1 MSKRYT
7 QLTEAER
14 YHIYTMKKQGYTDT
28 AIANGMGRDRT
39 TIWRELHRNTG
50 QRGYRHQQ
58 AQQLTIARHQ
68 AKPKQVKLTPEVQA
82 VLRAGLAQR
91 WSPEQIAGR
100 RCRETGQRLSA
111 ETIYQYSARDKRS
124 GGTLYRQLRY
134 QGKSYRKKYGR
145 TDYRGRIPGR
155 VDIDQRPAIVAAR
168 TRLGDWEAD
177 LVMGKAHQG
186 AIVTLAERCCKLYLA
201 SPIVRKTAALTSQA
215 ITDLLSDFKAVV
227 HTITYDNGREFNGH
241 QAINQALGCDS
252 YFAKPYHSWER
263 GLNENFNGL
272 LRQYFPKGMAFDQLS
287 QDEVCAAVNEMNH
300 RPRKSL
306 GFKTPWEVFSELVQ
320 KNTKTKPLVA
330 LMT

>member
-14 YHIYTMKKQGYTDT
+14 YHIYTMKKQGYTNT
-28 AIANGMGRDRT
+28 AIAKGMGRDRT
-39 TIWRELHRNTG
+39 TIWRELQRNTG
-50 QRGYRHQQ
+50 QRGYRYQQ
-58 AQQLTIARHQ
+58 AQQRAQARHRT
-68 AKPKQVKLTPEVQA
+68 KPKRVKLTVEVQA
-82 VLRAGLAQR
+82 LIRAGLALR

-100 RCRETGQRLSA
+100 WRMETGQRLSA
-111 ETIYQYSARDKRS
+111 ETIYQYIAKDKRG
-124 GGTLYRQLRY
+124 GGTLYQQLRY
-134 QGKSYRKKYGR
+134 QGTPYRKKYGR

-155 VDIDQRPAIVAAR
+155 VDIDQRPAIVEAR

-177 LVMGKAHQG
+177 LVLGTAHRG
-186 AIVTLAERCCKLYLA
+186 AIVTLAERCCRLYLA
-201 SPIVRKTAALTSQA
+201 MPIARKTATLTSQA

-227 HTITYDNGREFNGH
+227 HTITYDNGREFNAH
-241 QAINQALGCDS
+241 QAVNDALACDS

-272 LRQYFPKGMAFDQLS
+272 LRQYFPKGMAFDQL
-287 QDEVCAAVNEMNH
+287 DKEEVCAAVNQMNH
-300 RPRKSL
+300 RPRKCL

-320 KNTKTKPLVA
+320 KNAITKPLVA

>member
-1 MSKRYT
+1 MSKKYT

-14 YHIYTMKKQGYTDT
+14 YHIYTMKKQGYANT

-39 TIWRELHRNTG
+39 TIWRELQRNTG
-50 QRGYRHQQ
+50 QRGCRHHQTQ
-58 AQQLTIARHQ
+58 RLAVARHQ
-68 AKPKQVKLTPEVQA
+68 TKPKRVKLTPAVQA
-82 VLRAGLAQR
+82 VIRAGLAQR

-100 RCRETGQRLSA
+100 HCRETGERLSA
-111 ETIYQYSARDKRS
+111 ETLYQFIARDKRA

-134 QGKSYRKKYGR
+134 QGKPYKKQYGR
-145 TDYRGRIPGR
+145 TDYRGRIPDR
-155 VDIDQRPAIVAAR
+155 VDIDQRPAIVAER

-186 AIVTLAERCCKLYLA
+186 AIVTLVERCCKLYLA
-201 SPIVRKTAALTSQA
+201 SPIARKTAALTSRA
-215 ITDLLSDFKAVV
+215 ITDLLSDFKDVV

-241 QAINQALGCDS
+241 QAINETLACDS

-287 QDEVCAAVNEMNH
+287 QKEVCAAVNEMNH

-306 GFKTPWEVFSELVQ
+306 GFKTPWEVFPELVQ
-320 KNTKTKPLVA
+320 KNAKTKPLVA

>member
-28 AIANGMGRDRT
+28 VIAQGMDRDRT
-39 TIWRELHRNTG
+39 TLWRELHRNTG
-50 QRGYRHQQ
+50 HRGYRHQQ
-58 AQQLTIARHQ
+58 AQHWAVARHRT
-68 AKPKQVKLTPEVQA
+68 KPKQVKLTPEVEA
-82 VLRAGLAQR
+82 VLRSGLAQR

-111 ETIYQYSARDKRS
+111 ETLYQYIARDKRS

-134 QGKSYRKKYGR
+134 QGKPYRKKYGR
-145 TDYRGRIPGR
+145 TDYWGRIPGR
-155 VDIDQRPAIVAAR
+155 VDIDQRPAVVAAR

-215 ITDLLSDFKAVV
+215 INK
-227 HTITYDNGREFNGH
+227 
-241 QAINQALGCDS
+241 ALGCDS

-306 GFKTPWEVFSELVQ
+306 GFKTPWEVFAELVQ
-320 KNTKTKPLVA
+320 NNTKTKPLVA

>member
-28 AIANGMGRDRT
+28 VIAQGMGRDRT

-58 AQQLTIARHQ
+58 AQHWAVARHRT
-68 AKPKQVKLTPEVQA
+68 KPKRVKLTPEVEA

-111 ETIYQYSARDKRS
+111 ETLYQYIARDKRA

-134 QGKSYRKKYGR
+134 QGKPYRKKYGR

-168 TRLGDWEAD
+168 TRLGDWDAD

-201 SPIVRKTAALTSQA
+201 SPIVRKTAALTSRA

-252 YFAKPYHSWER
+252 YFAKP
-263 GLNENFNGL
+263 
-272 LRQYFPKGMAFDQLS
+272 
-287 QDEVCAAVNEMNH
+287 
-300 RPRKSL
+300 
-306 GFKTPWEVFSELVQ
+306 
-320 KNTKTKPLVA
+320 
-330 LMT
+330 

>member
-28 AIANGMGRDRT
+28 VIAQGMGRDRT
-39 TIWRELHRNTG
+39 TIWRELQRNTG
-50 QRGYRHQQ
+50 HRGYRHQQ
-58 AQQLTIARHQ
+58 AQHWAVARHRT
-68 AKPKQVKLTPEVQA
+68 KPKQVKLTPEVQA
-82 VLRAGLAQR
+82 VIRSGLAQR

-111 ETIYQYSARDKRS
+111 ETIYQYIARDKRS

-134 QGKSYRKKYGR
+134 QGKPYRKKYGR

-155 VDIDQRPAIVAAR
+155 VDIDRCPAIVAAR
-168 TRLGDWEAD
+168 TRLGDWEDD

-186 AIVTLAERCCKLYLA
+186 AIVTLAERCCKLYPA

-215 ITDLLSDFKAVV
+215 ITDLLSDFNAVV

-241 QAINQALGCDS
+241 QAINQALGL
-252 YFAKPYHSWER
+252 YRFR
-263 GLNENFNGL
+263 N
-272 LRQYFPKGMAFDQLS
+272 M
-287 QDEVCAAVNEMNH
+287 
-300 RPRKSL
+300 
-306 GFKTPWEVFSELVQ
+306 
-320 KNTKTKPLVA
+320 
-330 LMT
+330 

>member
-1 MSKRYT
+1 M
-7 QLTEAER
+7 
-14 YHIYTMKKQGYTDT
+14 
-28 AIANGMGRDRT
+28 
-39 TIWRELHRNTG
+39 
-50 QRGYRHQQ
+50 
-58 AQQLTIARHQ
+58 
-68 AKPKQVKLTPEVQA
+68 
-82 VLRAGLAQR
+82 
-91 WSPEQIAGR
+91 
-100 RCRETGQRLSA
+100 
-111 ETIYQYSARDKRS
+111 
-124 GGTLYRQLRY
+124 
-134 QGKSYRKKYGR
+134 
-145 TDYRGRIPGR
+145 
-155 VDIDQRPAIVAAR
+155 DIDQRPAIVAAR
-168 TRLGDWEAD
+168 TRLGDWDAD

-215 ITDLLSDFKAVV
+215 I
-227 HTITYDNGREFNGH
+227 
-241 QAINQALGCDS
+241 NQALGCDS
-252 YFAKPYHSWER
+252 YVAKPYHSWER

>member
-1 MSKRYT
+1 M
-7 QLTEAER
+7 
-14 YHIYTMKKQGYTDT
+14 
-28 AIANGMGRDRT
+28 
-39 TIWRELHRNTG
+39 
-50 QRGYRHQQ
+50 
-58 AQQLTIARHQ
+58 
-68 AKPKQVKLTPEVQA
+68 
-82 VLRAGLAQR
+82 
-91 WSPEQIAGR
+91 
-100 RCRETGQRLSA
+100 
-111 ETIYQYSARDKRS
+111 
-124 GGTLYRQLRY
+124 
-134 QGKSYRKKYGR
+134 
-145 TDYRGRIPGR
+145 
-155 VDIDQRPAIVAAR
+155 AAR

-241 QAINQALGCDS
+241 QAINKALGCDS

>member
-14 YHIYTMKKQGYTDT
+14 YHIYTMKKQGYSNT
-28 AIANGMGRDRT
+28 AIGQGMGRSRT
-39 TIWRELHRNTG
+39 TVWRELQRNTG
-50 QRGYRHQQ
+50 QCGYRHQQ
-58 AQQLTIARHQ
+58 AQRLAVARHQ
-68 AKPKQVKLTPEVQA
+68 AKPKRVKLTPEVQA
-82 VLRAGLAQR
+82 VIRVGLAQR

-100 RCRETGQRLSA
+100 RFIATGQRLSF
-111 ETIYQYSARDKRS
+111 ETIYQFIARDKRS

-134 QGKSYRKKYGR
+134 QGKPYGKQYGR
-145 TDYRGRIPGR
+145 TDYRGRIPDR
-155 VDIDQRPAIVAAR
+155 VDIDQRPAIVEER

-177 LVMGKAHQG
+177 LVIGKAHQG
-186 AIVTLAERCCKLYLA
+186 AIVTLAERCCRLYLA
-201 SPIVRKTAALTSQA
+201 CPIVRKTAALTSQA
-215 ITDLLSDFKAVV
+215 ITDLLSDFKDVV
-227 HTITYDNGREFNGH
+227 HTITYDNGREFNHH
-241 QAINQALGCDS
+241 QDINQALACDS

-272 LRQYFPKGMAFDQLS
+272 LRQYFPKGMAFDQLNKE
-287 QDEVCAAVNEMNH
+287 DVCTAVNAMNH
-300 RPRKSL
+300 RPRKCL

>member
-1 MSKRYT
+1 MPK
-7 QLTEAER
+7 AWV
-14 YHIYTMKKQGYTDT
+14 GT
-28 AIANGMGRDRT
+28 ARPSGGSYNATPVNAVTVISRRSTGPWHVTRT
-39 TIWRELHRNTG
+39 
-50 QRGYRHQQ
+50 
-58 AQQLTIARHQ
+58 
-68 AKPKQVKLTPEVQA
+68 KPKQVKLTPEVQA
-82 VLRAGLAQR
+82 V
-91 WSPEQIAGR
+91 I
-100 RCRETGQRLSA
+100 RCRVGATLESGADCWSRCSWETGQRLSA
-111 ETIYQYSARDKRS
+111 ETLYQYIARDKRA

-134 QGKSYRKKYGR
+134 QGKPYRKKYGR

-155 VDIDQRPAIVAAR
+155 VDIDQRPAIGAAR

-241 QAINQALGCDS
+241 QAINKALGCDS